1 MLFLFQLQAT
11 TEEGF
16 LSLQTSCFE
25 LYDHTLP
32 DVSIQDLE
40 LAEWF
45 ALKLQLH
52 GILSAALSDRSNI
65 RFG

>member
-1 MLFLFQLQAT
+1 MKV
-11 TEEGF
+11 
-16 LSLQTSCFE
+16 FE

-40 LAEWF
+40 LPEWF